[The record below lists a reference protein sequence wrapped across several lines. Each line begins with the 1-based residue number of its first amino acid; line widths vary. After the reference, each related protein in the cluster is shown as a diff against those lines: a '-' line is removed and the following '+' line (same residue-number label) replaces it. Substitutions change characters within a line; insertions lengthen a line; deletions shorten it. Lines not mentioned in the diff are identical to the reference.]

1 MHKSQKEYE
10 IQLHNEAETIACA
23 AKLADKVSPPCTL
36 FFHGDLGAGK
46 TTFVRGFLHACGV
59 IGRIKSPTYTLA
71 EVYDLPNQRSAVHF
85 DFYRI
90 ESVNELDNL
99 GLDEYFKPTS
109 ICLVEWPEK
118 AGNYLSSPDIHCYL
132 SYVGDERLLRMLAA
146 SKRGEVLL
154 TEVFGS

>member
-1 MHKSQKEYE
+1 MKVYE

-23 AKLADKVSPPCTL
+23 AKLAGKARPPCTL

-46 TTFVRGFLHACGV
+46 TTFVRGFLQASGV
-59 IGRIKSPTYTLA
+59 TGRIKSPTYTLV
-71 EVYDLPNQRSAVHF
+71 EVYDLPNQQSAVHF

-90 ESVNELDNL
+90 ESANELDNL

-118 AGNYLSSPDIHCYL
+118 AGNYLPSSDIHCHL
-132 SYVGDERLLRMLAA
+132 SYVGDERLLRMVAA
-146 SKRGEVLL
+146 SKRGEELL
-154 TEVFGS
+154 TEAFGS